1 MIILKFENKEEN
13 KDFKIN
19 IFNKNIDN
27 LKDNLGNFDIIKLS
41 HNFNMNNF
49 SPLMKNILSPNDL
62 FNKYV
67 KKASE
72 I

>member
-27 LKDNLGNFDIIKLS
+27 LKDNLGNLI
-41 HNFNMNNF
+41 
-49 SPLMKNILSPNDL
+49 
-62 FNKYV
+62 
-67 KKASE
+67 
-72 I
+72 